1 MMKYIKNRYVIF
13 ALCLI
18 LAGVIAFVIVPKSNR
33 NMAESVDV
41 VKVTKQIEKNTQITE
56 DMLEIKQM
64 PKQAVTQS
72 TITDKKQIVG
82 KVSNVQLL
90 PEDNLVMQKFTE
102 VGTETDKA
110 LYEMDNSEQLAISI
124 TLANLA
130 SSVSGKIQPGD
141 VVSVYGFINETK
153 QLADYTDLKYI
164 EVIGVSNSSAEELST
179 RNSDSE
185 TDSSDKVVPAT
196 VTLSVNRNQAQ
207 ELVVLEN
214 TSSIHIVFVGRGEI
228 SRKLLQNN

>member
-56 DMLEIKQM
+56 DMLEIKHM
-64 PKQAVTQS
+64 PKQAVTQN

-153 QLADYTDLKYI
+153 QLADYTDLQYI

-214 TSSIHIVFVGRGEI
+214 ASSIHIVFVGRGEI

>member
-18 LAGVIAFVIVPKSNR
+18 LAGVIAFVIVPKSNK

-56 DMLEIKQM
+56 DMLEIKHM
-64 PKQAVTQS
+64 PKQAVTQN

-90 PEDNLVMQKFTE
+90 PEDNLVMQKFTD

-110 LYEMDNSEQLAISI
+110 LYEMDNSEQLAISV
-124 TLANLA
+124 TLAKLA

-153 QLADYTDLKYI
+153 QLADYTDLQYI

>member
-1 MMKYIKNRYVIF
+1 MIKYIKNRYVIF

-18 LAGVIAFVIVPKSNR
+18 LAGVIAFVIVPKSNK

-64 PKQAVTQS
+64 PKQAVTQN

-90 PEDNLVMQKFTE
+90 PEDNLVMQKFTD

-110 LYEMDNSEQLAISI
+110 LYEMDNSEQLAISV

-153 QLADYTDLKYI
+153 QLADYTDLQYI

-185 TDSSDKVVPAT
+185 TDSSDKVIPAT

>member
-64 PKQAVTQS
+64 PKQAVTQNA
-72 TITDKKQIVG
+72 ITDKKQIVG

-110 LYEMDNSEQLAISI
+110 FYEMDNSEQLAISV

-153 QLADYTDLKYI
+153 QLADYTDLQYI

>member
-18 LAGVIAFVIVPKSNR
+18 LAGAIAFVIVPKSNK

-56 DMLEIKQM
+56 DMLEIKHM

-110 LYEMDNSEQLAISI
+110 LYEMDNSKQLAISV

-153 QLADYTDLKYI
+153 QLADYTDLQYI

>member
-13 ALCLI
+13 VLCLT
-18 LAGVIAFVIVPKSNR
+18 LAGVIAFVIVPKSNK

-64 PKQAVTQS
+64 PKQTVTQS

-90 PEDNLVMQKFTE
+90 PEDNLVMQKFTD

-110 LYEMDNSEQLAISI
+110 LYEMDNSEQLAISV

-153 QLADYTDLKYI
+153 QLADYTDLQYI

>member
-56 DMLEIKQM
+56 DMLEIKHM
-64 PKQAVTQS
+64 PKQAVTQNA
-72 TITDKKQIVG
+72 ITDKKQIVG

-102 VGTETDKA
+102 VGTEMDKA
-110 LYEMDNSEQLAISI
+110 LYEMDNSEQLAISV

-153 QLADYTDLKYI
+153 QLADYTDLQYI

>member
-18 LAGVIAFVIVPKSNR
+18 LAGVIAFVIVPKSNK

-110 LYEMDNSEQLAISI
+110 LYEMDNSEQLAISV

-153 QLADYTDLKYI
+153 QLADYTDLQYI

-214 TSSIHIVFVGRGEI
+214 TSSIHIIFVGRGEI

>member
-1 MMKYIKNRYVIF
+1 MIKYIKNRYVIF

-18 LAGVIAFVIVPKSNR
+18 LAGVIAFVIVPKSNK

-64 PKQAVTQS
+64 PKQAVTQN
-72 TITDKKQIVG
+72 TVTDKKQIVG

-90 PEDNLVMQKFTE
+90 PEDNLVMQKFTD

-110 LYEMDNSEQLAISI
+110 LYEMDNSKQLAISV

-130 SSVSGKIQPGD
+130 SGVSGKIQPGD

-153 QLADYTDLKYI
+153 QLADYTDLQYI

-207 ELVVLEN
+207 ELVILEN

>member
-1 MMKYIKNRYVIF
+1 MIKYIKNRYVIF

-18 LAGVIAFVIVPKSNR
+18 LAGVIAFVIVPKSNK

-64 PKQAVTQS
+64 PKQAVTQNA
-72 TITDKKQIVG
+72 ITDKKQIVG

-110 LYEMDNSEQLAISI
+110 LYEMDNSEQLAISV

-153 QLADYTDLKYI
+153 QLADYTDLQYI

-185 TDSSDKVVPAT
+185 TDSSDKVIPAT

>member
-18 LAGVIAFVIVPKSNR
+18 LAGVIAFVIVPKSNK

-64 PKQAVTQS
+64 PKQAVTKN
-72 TITDKKQIVG
+72 TVTDKKQIVD

-90 PEDNLVMQKFTE
+90 PEDNLVMQKFTD

-110 LYEMDNSEQLAISI
+110 LYEMDNSEQLAISV

-153 QLADYTDLKYI
+153 QLADYTDLQYI

-185 TDSSDKVVPAT
+185 TDSNDKVVPAT

>member
-153 QLADYTDLKYI
+153 QLADYTDLQYI

>member
-13 ALCLI
+13 VLCLI
-18 LAGVIAFVIVPKSNR
+18 LAGVIAFVIVPKSNK

-90 PEDNLVMQKFTE
+90 PEDNLVRQKFTE

-110 LYEMDNSEQLAISI
+110 LYEMDNSEQLAISV

-153 QLADYTDLKYI
+153 QLADYTDLQYI

-185 TDSSDKVVPAT
+185 MDSSDKVVPAT

>member
-13 ALCLI
+13 VLCLI

-64 PKQAVTQS
+64 PKQAVTKN
-72 TITDKKQIVG
+72 TVTDKKQIVG

-90 PEDNLVMQKFTE
+90 PEDNLVMQKFTD

-110 LYEMDNSEQLAISI
+110 LYEMDNSEQLAISV

-153 QLADYTDLKYI
+153 QLADYTDLQYI

>member
-56 DMLEIKQM
+56 DMLEIKHM
-64 PKQAVTQS
+64 PKQAVTQN

-90 PEDNLVMQKFTE
+90 PDDNLVMQKFTE

-110 LYEMDNSEQLAISI
+110 LYEMDNSEQLAISV

-153 QLADYTDLKYI
+153 QLADYTDLQYI

>member
-1 MMKYIKNRYVIF
+1 MIKYIKNRYVIF

-18 LAGVIAFVIVPKSNR
+18 LAGVIAFVIVPKSNK

-64 PKQAVTQS
+64 PKQAVTQN

-82 KVSNVQLL
+82 KISNVQLL
-90 PEDNLVMQKFTE
+90 PEDNLVMQKFTD

-110 LYEMDNSEQLAISI
+110 LYEMDNSKQLAISV

-153 QLADYTDLKYI
+153 QLADYTDLQYI
-164 EVIGVSNSSAEELST
+164 EVIGVSNSSAEELSA

-185 TDSSDKVVPAT
+185 TDSSDKVIPAT

>member
-1 MMKYIKNRYVIF
+1 M
-13 ALCLI
+13 
-18 LAGVIAFVIVPKSNR
+18 IAFVIVPKSNK

-64 PKQAVTQS
+64 PKQAVTKN
-72 TITDKKQIVG
+72 TVTDKKQIVG

-110 LYEMDNSEQLAISI
+110 LYEMDNSEQLAISV

-153 QLADYTDLKYI
+153 QLADYTDLQYI

>member
-13 ALCLI
+13 VLCLI
-18 LAGVIAFVIVPKSNR
+18 LAGVIAFVIVPKSNK

-110 LYEMDNSEQLAISI
+110 LYEMDNSEQLAISV

-153 QLADYTDLKYI
+153 QLADYTDLQYI

-185 TDSSDKVVPAT
+185 TDSSDKVIPAT

>member
-90 PEDNLVMQKFTE
+90 PEDNLVIQKFTE

-153 QLADYTDLKYI
+153 QLADYTDLQYI

>member
-1 MMKYIKNRYVIF
+1 MIKYIKNRYVIF

-18 LAGVIAFVIVPKSNR
+18 LAGVIAFVIVPKSNK

-72 TITDKKQIVG
+72 TVTDKKQIVG

-110 LYEMDNSEQLAISI
+110 LYEMDNSEQLAISV

-153 QLADYTDLKYI
+153 QLADYTDLQYI
-164 EVIGVSNSSAEELST
+164 EVISVSNSSAEELST

>member
-13 ALCLI
+13 VLCLI
-18 LAGVIAFVIVPKSNR
+18 LAGVIAFVIVPKSNK

-64 PKQAVTQS
+64 PKQAVTKN
-72 TITDKKQIVG
+72 TVTDKKQIIG

-90 PEDNLVMQKFTE
+90 PEDNLVMQKFTD
-102 VGTETDKA
+102 VGTKTDKA
-110 LYEMDNSEQLAISI
+110 LYEMDNSEQLAISV

-153 QLADYTDLKYI
+153 QLADYTDLQYI

>member
-18 LAGVIAFVIVPKSNR
+18 LAGVIAFVIVPKSNK
-33 NMAESVDV
+33 NMAESIDV

-110 LYEMDNSEQLAISI
+110 LYEMDNSEQLAISV

-153 QLADYTDLKYI
+153 QLADYTDLQYI

>member
-1 MMKYIKNRYVIF
+1 MIKYIKNRYVIF

-18 LAGVIAFVIVPKSNR
+18 LAGVIAFVIVPKSNK

-64 PKQAVTQS
+64 PKQAVTQN

-82 KVSNVQLL
+82 KISNVQLL
-90 PEDNLVMQKFTE
+90 PEDNLVMQKFTD

-110 LYEMDNSEQLAISI
+110 LYEMDNSKQLAISV

-130 SSVSGKIQPGD
+130 SGVSGKIQPGD

-153 QLADYTDLKYI
+153 QLADYTDLQYI

-185 TDSSDKVVPAT
+185 TDSSDKVIPAT

>member
-13 ALCLI
+13 VLCLI

-64 PKQAVTQS
+64 PKQTVTQS

-102 VGTETDKA
+102 VGTDEDKA
-110 LYEMDNSEQLAISI
+110 LYEMDNSEQLAISV

-153 QLADYTDLKYI
+153 QLADYTDLQYI

>member
-13 ALCLI
+13 VLCLI
-18 LAGVIAFVIVPKSNR
+18 LAGVIAFVIVPKSNK

-102 VGTETDKA
+102 VGTETDKT
-110 LYEMDNSEQLAISI
+110 LYEMDNSEQLAISV

-153 QLADYTDLKYI
+153 QLADYTDLQYI

>member
-13 ALCLI
+13 VLCLI

-56 DMLEIKQM
+56 DMLEIKHM

-110 LYEMDNSEQLAISI
+110 LYEMDNSEQLAISV

-153 QLADYTDLKYI
+153 QLADYTDLQYI

>member
-1 MMKYIKNRYVIF
+1 MIKYIKNRYVIF

-18 LAGVIAFVIVPKSNR
+18 LAGVIAFVIVPKSNK

-64 PKQAVTQS
+64 PKQAVTKN
-72 TITDKKQIVG
+72 TVTDKKQIVG

-90 PEDNLVMQKFTE
+90 PEDNLVMQKFTD

-110 LYEMDNSEQLAISI
+110 LYEMDNSEQLAISV

-153 QLADYTDLKYI
+153 QLADYTDLQYI

-214 TSSIHIVFVGRGEI
+214 TSSIHIIFVGRGEI

>member
-1 MMKYIKNRYVIF
+1 M
-13 ALCLI
+13 CLI
-18 LAGVIAFVIVPKSNR
+18 LAGVIAFVIVPKSNK

-64 PKQAVTQS
+64 PKQAVTQN
-72 TITDKKQIVG
+72 TVTDKKQIVG

-90 PEDNLVMQKFTE
+90 PEDNLVMQKFTD

-110 LYEMDNSEQLAISI
+110 LYEMDNSEQLAISV

-153 QLADYTDLKYI
+153 QLADYNDLQYI
-164 EVIGVSNSSAEELST
+164 EVIAVSNSSAEELST

-185 TDSSDKVVPAT
+185 TDSSDKVIPAT

-207 ELVVLEN
+207 ELVFLEN

>member
-18 LAGVIAFVIVPKSNR
+18 LAGVIAFVIVPKSNK

-110 LYEMDNSEQLAISI
+110 LYEMDNSEQLAISV

-153 QLADYTDLKYI
+153 QLADYTDLQYI

-196 VTLSVNRNQAQ
+196 VTLLVNRNQAQ